1 VRRPEDPQ
9 YIFHQLTLL
18 ESRRSDIL
26 EWTSTIPYTDH
37 HTRIKTSRLKN
48 TGAWLFQKMEYQ
60 EWLASSASKL
70 LLLRGIR
77 KLRLR
82 LIPKT
87 CCLRLTGSPAGA
99 GKTFIASVAI
109 DSFNSDSRLGKLA
122 YFYCNR
128 AEGSRRDPE
137 SILSALV
144 HQLVRTES
152 DEMTLLKPIVDTY
165 DLRES
170 KGQKSSR
177 LSLLESRDLLVQLTD
192 VYEQTTICIDALDE
206 VEPSTRKDLLQ
217 ALKVVMEKS
226 KNLVKIFATTRM
238 DVDIVR
244 QFEMFPRIEL
254 QPDDN
259 ASDIEHFIEERIQ
272 AGIDDGELLDGA
284 VSDSLKAEIC
294 KVLGERSRGM

>member
-1 VRRPEDPQ
+1 V
-9 YIFHQLTLL
+9 L

-26 EWTSTIPYTDH
+26 RWISTIPYTDH
-37 HTRIKTSRLKN
+37 HKRIKTSRLKD
-48 TGAWLFQKMEYQ
+48 TGAWLFQKTEYQ

-77 KLRLR
+77 KFRLHP
-82 LIPKT
+82 ITTP
-87 CCLRLTGSPAGA
+87 CCLHLTGSSAGA

-109 DSFNSDSRLGKLA
+109 DSFASDSRLGKLA

-137 SILSALV
+137 TILSALI
-144 HQLVRTES
+144 HQLVRVES
-152 DEMTLLKPIVDTY
+152 DEMTLLKPIVDAY
-165 DLRES
+165 DLRETE
-170 KGQKSSR
+170 GQETSR
-177 LSLLESRDLLVQLTD
+177 LSLLESQELLVQLTD

-206 VEPSTRKDLLQ
+206 VEPSTRRDLLQ

-284 VSDSLKAEIC
+284 VSDGLKAEIL

>member
-1 VRRPEDPQ
+1 LRW
-9 YIFHQLTLL
+9 I
-18 ESRRSDIL
+18 
-26 EWTSTIPYTDH
+26 STIPYTDH
-37 HTRIKTSRLKN
+37 HKRIKTARLEG
-48 TGAWLFQKMEYQ
+48 TGAWVFQKMEYQ
-60 EWLASSASKL
+60 EWLDSSASKL

-77 KLRLR
+77 KFRLHLFTR
-82 LIPKT
+82 T
-87 CCLRLTGSPAGA
+87 CSLRLTGSPAGA

-109 DSFNSDSRLGKLA
+109 DSFASDSRLGKLA

-137 SILSALV
+137 TILSALI

-152 DEMTLLKPIVDTY
+152 DQMTLLKPIVDAY
-165 DLRES
+165 DLRETL
-170 KGQKSSR
+170 GQSSR
-177 LSLLESRDLLVQLTD
+177 LSLLESRDLLVQITD
-192 VYEQTTICIDALDE
+192 VYEQTTLCIDALDE

-259 ASDIEHFIEERIQ
+259 ASDIEHFIKERIW
-272 AGIDDGELLDGA
+272 ACIDDGELLDGA
-284 VSDSLKAEIC
+284 VSDGLKAEIC
-294 KVLGERSRGM
+294 KVLGARSRGM